1 VNGGFVKKVYP
12 QTIFMALAI
21 LNIYINIINHPA
33 IGVVAFWE
41 ASKSATKPR
50 FLEGC
55 LISGRD

>member
-1 VNGGFVKKVYP
+1 
-12 QTIFMALAI
+12 
-21 LNIYINIINHPA
+21 
-33 IGVVAFWE
+33 VAFWE